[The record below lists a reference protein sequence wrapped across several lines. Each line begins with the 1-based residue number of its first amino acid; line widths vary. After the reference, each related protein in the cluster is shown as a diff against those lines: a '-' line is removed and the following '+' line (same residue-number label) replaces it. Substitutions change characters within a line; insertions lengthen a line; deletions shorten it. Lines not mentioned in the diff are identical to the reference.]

1 MFSWRETGN
10 RPLVVAHRGSSSLA
24 PENTLASFRQAIEDG
39 ADAVEL
45 DVRLTRDGHVVVI
58 HDRELRR
65 TTGNRGR
72 VDSHTLKEIRALS
85 AGTWFHRRF
94 AAERIPTLDEV
105 FELAAGKCG
114 VDVEVKV
121 DKGDPGGEE
130 AVDRCCRIIR
140 AHRARDWTLVTSFS
154 RRAVRKAG
162 SILPGIATGLLVHPL
177 RHFIKPPVGLVR
189 SLGALYVIVN
199 GSGLRKNLVGAA
211 HSRNILV
218 GEYTVNS
225 ERRIERARRF
235 GIDALIT
242 DEPSRVRRVMISP
255 SWA

>member
-1 MFSWRETGN
+1 MFSWREPRN
-10 RPLVVAHRGSSSLA
+10 SPLVVAHRGSSSIA

-72 VDSHTLKEIRALS
+72 VDSYTLQEIRALN

-105 FELAAGKCG
+105 FELASGRCG
-114 VDVEVKV
+114 VDVEIKV
-121 DKGDPGGEE
+121 DKGDPDGEE
-130 AVDRCCRIIR
+130 IVDRCCRIIR
-140 AHRARDWTLVTSFS
+140 AHRAREWTLVTSFS
-154 RRAVRKAG
+154 RRAVRRAG
-162 SILPGIATGLLVHPL
+162 SVLPGVATGLLLHPL
-177 RHFIKPPVGLVR
+177 QYLIKQPVGLAR
-189 SLGALYVIVN
+189 SLGALYLIVN
-199 GSGLRKNLVGAA
+199 GSGLRKNLVVAA
-211 HSRNILV
+211 HGRRTLV

-242 DEPSRVRRVMISP
+242 DYPSRARMKSD
-255 SWA
+255 

>member
-1 MFSWRETGN
+1 MFSWREPRN

-65 TTGNRGR
+65 TAGKRGR
-72 VDSHTLKEIRALS
+72 VDSHTLREIRALS

-114 VDVEVKV
+114 VDVEIKV

-130 AVDRCCRIIR
+130 TVDRVCRIIR
-140 AHRARDWTLVTSFS
+140 AHRARQWTLVTSFS
-154 RRAVRKAG
+154 ARAVRKAG
-162 SILPGIATGLLVHPL
+162 SILPGIATGLLLHPL
-177 RHFIKPPVGLVR
+177 RHLMKPPVGLAR
-189 SLGALYVIVN
+189 SLGAMYLIVN
-199 GSGLRKNLVGAA
+199 GSGLRRNLVEAA
-211 HSRNILV
+211 HERNILV

-225 ERRIERARRF
+225 ARRIARALRF

-242 DEPSRVRRVMISP
+242 DEPSGVRKKSV
-255 SWA
+255 